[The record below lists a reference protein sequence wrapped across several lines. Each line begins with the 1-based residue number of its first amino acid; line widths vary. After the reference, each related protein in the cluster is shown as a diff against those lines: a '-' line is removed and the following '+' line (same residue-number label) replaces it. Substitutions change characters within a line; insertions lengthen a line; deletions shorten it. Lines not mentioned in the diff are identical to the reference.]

1 MLVVL
6 VDIHVKPEHRD
17 AFIQASIANHHG
29 SRQEPGNL
37 RWDLLQN
44 EEDPNRFTL
53 YEVYRDKAALEEHQ
67 KQPHYL
73 AWKKSV
79 EPMMAVPRT
88 RQKLKNIVPDD
99 GTGF

>member
-1 MLVVL
+1 MLVLL
-6 VDIHVKPEHRD
+6 VDVHVKPEHRQ
-17 AFIQASIANHHG
+17 AFITASIANHQG
-29 SRQEPGNL
+29 SRQEPGNV

-44 EEDPNRFTL
+44 EEDPDRFTL

-67 KQPHYL
+67 KQPFFL
-73 AWKKSV
+73 EWRKVV

-88 RQKLKNIVPDD
+88 RQKLKNIIPDD